1 MFAVTA
7 LRCRLQR
14 YHLVDIVDDV
24 LAKSEYGNS
33 VWYRSGIAVDDSTLF
48 EDTTLPAIDMDLCS
62 DPDIVSVCKKSYS
75 LEDILSRVNETDSD
89 SADTVDSLVCL
100 LASHTLCHG
109 FCFTIFIRL
118 ITRALLSQGN
128 CRMQCVFVVLRA
140 FRKICQGHGASKA
153 HDTHSRNCSLRVFY

>member
-1 MFAVTA
+1 VQVAAVPPRGYRGRRPGEERVRQ
-7 LRCRLQR
+7 LGLVPQR
-14 YHLVDIVDDV
+14 HRRRRQY
-24 LAKSEYGNS
+24 AQ
-33 VWYRSGIAVDDSTLF
+33 
-48 EDTTLPAIDMDLCS
+48 DTTLPAIDMDLCS